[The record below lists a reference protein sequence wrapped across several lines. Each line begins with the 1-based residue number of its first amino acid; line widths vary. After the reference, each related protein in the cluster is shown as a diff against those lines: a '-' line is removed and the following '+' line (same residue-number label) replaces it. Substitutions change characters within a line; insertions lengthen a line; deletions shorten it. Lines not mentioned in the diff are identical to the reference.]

1 MDLLMLVVV
10 CVIVGFVIWL
20 LTTQIPLP
28 PGWAQVI
35 QVLAVI
41 VLVLCSSSIDGRRR
55 RHENPSKH
63 AM

>member
-1 MDLLMLVVV
+1 MLVVV

-41 VLVLCSSSIDGRRR
+41 VLVLYILSRFVNLPNVLPR
-55 RHENPSKH
+55 
-63 AM
+63 